1 MIPYYLVSICKN
13 FIDQKKKK
21 QKNKKQKKKQN
32 KRSAT
37 LVQGKNTKG
46 NAKR

>member
-13 FIDQKKKK
+13 FIDKE
-21 QKNKKQKKKQN
+21 KNKKTKKN